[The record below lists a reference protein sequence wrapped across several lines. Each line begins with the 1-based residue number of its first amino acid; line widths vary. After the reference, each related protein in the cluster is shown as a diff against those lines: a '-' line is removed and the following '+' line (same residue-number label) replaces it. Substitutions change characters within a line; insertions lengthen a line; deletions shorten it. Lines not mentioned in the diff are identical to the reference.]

1 MSRKNVKNPL
11 LAVMKEKVLVRG
23 KMKGVVEL
31 VWIQG
36 KVRSKICLPR
46 TKQGQE
52 YVLSEEEVM
61 ERCEERIRSLDQA
74 GKCGVCVVDV
84 TQDFRAGRKSR

>member
-23 KMKGVVEL
+23 KMEGVVEL

-52 YVLSEEEVM
+52 YVL
-61 ERCEERIRSLDQA
+61 
-74 GKCGVCVVDV
+74 
-84 TQDFRAGRKSR
+84 FRRGSDGAL